1 MGLGW
6 ASTFQV
12 NGSVSQRENMN
23 DQYINSILFFFL
35 KEKEDKNIEK
45 KVLRNNFK
53 MDEQEV

>member
-1 MGLGW
+1 M
-6 ASTFQV
+6 
-12 NGSVSQRENMN
+12 SQRENMN